1 MDTFFLRFDALDLSL
16 PFSVPRYFFYRLR
29 RVPPATMERAIL
41 YRLQTALAQAQ
52 QEHGFRVKHG
62 VCG

>member
-1 MDTFFLRFDALDLSL
+1 MGFINQLITGGHHPAWQWLIIN
-16 PFSVPRYFFYRLR
+16 RLR
-29 RVPPATMERAIL
+29 HVLPATMERAIL